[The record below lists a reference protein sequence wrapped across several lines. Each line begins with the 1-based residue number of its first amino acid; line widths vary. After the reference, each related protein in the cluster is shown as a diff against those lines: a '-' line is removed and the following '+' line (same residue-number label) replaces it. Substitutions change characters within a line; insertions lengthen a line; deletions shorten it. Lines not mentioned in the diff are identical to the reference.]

1 MEKSPSRWWDSLSAA
16 LFVFATLLSAWR
28 LSSTDWT
35 ENLSYVTSLALSGA
49 IVGLALGASKFEKR
63 GVRWL
68 ALAYTLVF
76 IPRQLLG
83 YYDDEIYL
91 GERLASVGGRLLFS
105 ISEFTVNR
113 PVKDP
118 MFFIFL
124 IGTLY
129 WLIALI
135 SGYQLS
141 RRNNSLAVILPFGLA
156 MLVIQHFDPGGR
168 AWLIS
173 LYLIVALTLLARGK
187 YLRDRVSWD
196 ERGVHVAPETGPD
209 LTVGALIGAAV
220 LILLAWNLPLDLSR
234 VPALEEKWREF
245 SRPWRGTR
253 DRLGRAFD
261 ALEGE
266 SAGVPAE
273 YFNSSLSLGNS
284 AVQGSD
290 LVMIAS
296 IPPEALEL
304 PRIYWRARVYDQY
317 ANGAWSETQF
327 TKNRFTPEVEEFPIP
342 DRDQRLAYEFTLRSY
357 TQGQAIL
364 SLPAQPLWVS
374 RPVDVTLVNIADDET
389 DILAI
394 ETFPFLEPGEAYR
407 VRSAM
412 IDPSIEELMAAGDEY
427 PEWVTTRY
435 LQLPEDFS
443 DRIEGFASQVTFGL
457 ETPYEKAQA
466 ITTVLRAQIEYQPSI
481 TPAPEGT
488 DPLEWFL
495 FEIQQGYCNYYAT
508 TEVLMLRSVGVPAR
522 MVVGYAQ
529 GDIVEGAQRP
539 GELEGGVQEYSI
551 TRKHTHAW
559 PEVYFPGIG
568 WVEFEPTVNQDPIAR
583 PETHQTDVEP
593 DAPPSAVPTP
603 GPILPNDPL
612 EELPNL
618 PTSQSIQTQWLTWL
632 MWLGILA
639 LAAAGF
645 HFLNQRFALTT
656 RAAQYVLAASD
667 KRGEGR
673 ATWIRSA
680 ALYAL
685 ASPFER
691 AFHPV
696 NQTLRRLGHVP
707 AAHLTPAERAASLS
721 ALLPQAAAEIE
732 TLLKEYEGA
741 QYTSRGGDLNQAR
754 RASRRVSWL
763 GWRAA
768 ISAGWE
774 QFRERW

>member
-1 MEKSPSRWWDSLSAA
+1 MEKSPSRWWDLPSAA
-16 LFVFATLLSAWR
+16 LFILATLLSAWR

-35 ENLSYVTSLALSGA
+35 ENLGYVTSLALTGA
-49 IVGLALGASKFEKR
+49 VVGLALGASKFGKR
-63 GVRWL
+63 GASWL
-68 ALAYTLVF
+68 ALGYTLVF

-83 YYDDEIYL
+83 YYEDEIYL
-91 GERLASVGGRLLFS
+91 GERLASVGGRILFS

-141 RRNNSLAVILPFGLA
+141 RRNNSLAAILPFGLA
-156 MLVIQHFDPGGR
+156 MLVIQHFDPTGR
-168 AWLIS
+168 IWLVSI
-173 LYLIVALTLLARGK
+173 YLIVALTLLARGK
-187 YLRDRVSWD
+187 YLRDRVSWT

-209 LTVGALIGAAV
+209 LTVGALVGAAA
-220 LILLAWNLPLDLSR
+220 LIILAWNLPLDLSR
-234 VPALEEKWREF
+234 VPKLEEKWNEF
-245 SRPWRGTR
+245 TRPWRGTR

-261 ALEGE
+261 ALEGD
-266 SAGVPAE
+266 SSFVPAE
-273 YFNSSLSLGNS
+273 YFNSSMSLGTT
-284 AVQGSD
+284 AAQGSD

-296 IPPEALEL
+296 VPPEALEL

-317 ANGAWSETQF
+317 VNGSWTESQF
-327 TKNRFTPEVEEFPIP
+327 AKNRFTPEVEEFPIP
-342 DRDQRLAYEFTLRSY
+342 DRDQRIAYEFTLRSY

-364 SLPAQPLWVS
+364 ALPAQPLWVS
-374 RPVDVTLVNIADDET
+374 RPVDVTLVNIPNGEN
-389 DILAI
+389 DIFAI

-412 IDPSIEELMAAGDEY
+412 IDPSIEELMAAGEDY
-427 PEWVTTRY
+427 PEWVTARY
-435 LQLPEDFS
+435 LQLPDDFS
-443 DRIEGFASQVTFGL
+443 DRVAGFASQVTFGL

-466 ITTVLRAQIEYQPSI
+466 ITTVLRAQIDYQPSI

-495 FEIQQGYCNYYAT
+495 FDLQQGYCNYYAT
-508 TEVLMLRSVGVPAR
+508 SEVLMLRSVGVPAR
-522 MVVGYAQ
+522 MVVGFAQ

-583 PETHQTDVEP
+583 PETHQE
-593 DAPPSAVPTP
+593 DAEAAAPESTVPTP

-612 EELPNL
+612 GELPNL
-618 PTSQSIQTQWLTWL
+618 PESQAVPIQWLTWL
-632 MWLGILA
+632 LWVGIVA
-639 LAAAGF
+639 LAATGLYFA
-645 HFLNQRFALTT
+645 NQRFALTT
-656 RAAQYVLAASD
+656 RAAHYVLAASD

-673 ATWIRSA
+673 TTWARSA
-680 ALYAL
+680 ALYVL

-696 NQTLRRLGHVP
+696 NQTLRRMKHAP
-707 AAHLTPAERAASLS
+707 AAHLTPSERAAALS
-721 ALLPQAAAEIE
+721 SILPEAAADIE
-732 TLLKEYEGA
+732 MLLKEYEAA
-741 QYTSRGGDLNQAR
+741 QYSAHGGDIAQAR
-754 RASRRVSWL
+754 RAGRRIYWL
-763 GWRAA
+763 GWRTA

-774 QFRERW
+774 QIRSRW

>member
-1 MEKSPSRWWDSLSAA
+1 MEKSPSRWWDPLSAI
-16 LFVFATLLSAWR
+16 LFIFATILAAWR

-35 ENLSYVTSLALSGA
+35 EHLGYVTSLALTGA
-49 IVGLALGASKFEKR
+49 MVGLALGASKFKKR
-63 GVRWL
+63 GALWL

-83 YYDDEIYL
+83 YYDDDIYL

-124 IGTLY
+124 IGTLF
-129 WLIALI
+129 WLMALI
-135 SGYQLS
+135 SGYQLT
-141 RRNNSLAVILPFGLA
+141 RRNNSLAAILPFGLA
-156 MLVIQHFDPGGR
+156 MLVIHHFDPSGR

-173 LYLIVALTLLARGK
+173 LYLILALTLLARGK

-209 LTVGALIGAAV
+209 LAVGALIGAAA
-220 LILLAWNLPLDLSR
+220 LIVLAWNLPLDLSR
-234 VPALEEKWREF
+234 VPTLEEKWREF

-261 ALEGE
+261 ALESE
-266 SAGVPAE
+266 STGVPAE
-273 YFNSSLSLGNS
+273 YFNSSMSLGTS
-284 AVQGSD
+284 ATQGSD

-317 ANGAWSETQF
+317 ANGAWTESQF
-327 TKNRFTPEVEEFPIP
+327 AKNKFTPEVEEYPIP

-374 RPVDVTLVNIADDET
+374 RPVDVTLVNLANGEQ

-412 IDPSIEELMAAGDEY
+412 IDPSIEELMAAGEEY
-427 PEWVTTRY
+427 PDWVTARY
-435 LQLPEDFS
+435 LQLPENFS
-443 DRIEGFASQVTFGL
+443 DRIRGFASQVTFGL

-466 ITTVLRAQIEYQPSI
+466 LTTVLRAQIEYQPSI
-481 TPAPEGT
+481 LPPPEGT

-495 FEIQQGYCNYYAT
+495 FDLKQGYCNYYAT
-508 TEVLMLRSVGVPAR
+508 TEVLMLRAVGVPAR
-522 MVVGYAQ
+522 MVVGFAQ
-529 GDIVEGAQRP
+529 GEIVEGAQRP

-583 PETHQTDVEP
+583 PETHQTDDEP
-593 DAPPSAVPTP
+593 GAPPFGEPTP
-603 GPILPNDPL
+603 GPNLPNIPL

-618 PTSQSIQTQWLTWL
+618 PTTQGAQTQWLAWL

-639 LAAAGF
+639 LVAVGIYFA
-645 HFLNQRFALTT
+645 NQRFALTT
-656 RAAQYVLAASD
+656 RAAQYVLAVSD

-673 ATWIRSA
+673 RTWARSA
-680 ALYAL
+680 ALYVL
-685 ASPFER
+685 ANPFER
-691 AFHPV
+691 AFHPI
-696 NQTLRRLGHVP
+696 NQSLRRLGHAP
-707 AAHLTPAERAASLS
+707 ASHHTPAERATALS
-721 ALLPQAAAEIE
+721 AILPDAATDIE

-741 QYTSRGGDLNQAR
+741 QYSPRGGDIIQAR
-754 RASRRVSWL
+754 RASRRVLWL
-763 GWRAA
+763 GWRTSILAV
-768 ISAGWE
+768 WE
-774 QFRERW
+774 RIRARW